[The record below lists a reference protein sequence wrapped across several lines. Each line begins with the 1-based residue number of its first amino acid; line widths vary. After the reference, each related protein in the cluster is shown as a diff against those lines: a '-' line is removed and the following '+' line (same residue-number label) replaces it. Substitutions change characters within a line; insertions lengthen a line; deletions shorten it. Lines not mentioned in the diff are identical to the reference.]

1 MESFSPMRRAT
12 IAVVPIHNPI
22 AAAKI
27 NVRSPSVTPTA
38 ATASGPKLA
47 TQKTSTMLKSDSIDI
62 SRIVGT
68 DSKTIARLKL
78 PCVKSCWV
86 PRTASRRSARNA
98 THLLDKGGDPVGGG
112 TDGAM
117 AGGFIIASQ
126 RRLPGNGE
134 AITMRSF
141 YHRTERHNRR
151 LLSVSE
157 DCPVP
162 HRQRLERGPLS
173 RACQELNW
181 D

>member
-1 MESFSPMRRAT
+1 MRRAT

-47 TQKTSTMLKSDSIDI
+47 TQKTSTMLKSDSMDI

-68 DSKTIARLKL
+68 DSNTIARLKL
-78 PCVKSCWV
+78 PWVKSCWV

-98 THLLDKGGDPVGGG
+98 SHLLDKGDTDVGG
-112 TDGAM
+112 TDGAA
-117 AGGFIIASQ
+117 AGGFITASQ

-134 AITMRSF
+134 AITIADHSI
-141 YHRTERHNRR
+141 TE
-151 LLSVSE
+151 
-157 DCPVP
+157 
-162 HRQRLERGPLS
+162 
-173 RACQELNW
+173 
-181 D
+181 